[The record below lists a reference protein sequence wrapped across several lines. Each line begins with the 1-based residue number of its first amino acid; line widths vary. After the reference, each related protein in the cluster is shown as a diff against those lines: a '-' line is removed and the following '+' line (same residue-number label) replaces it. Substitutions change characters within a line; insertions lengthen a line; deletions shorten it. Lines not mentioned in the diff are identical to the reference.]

1 MRGGQDARNGDSSSA
16 DEEEEDRL
24 KDIHHHLSKTQSS
37 SSTSNITTSWLPLE
51 SNPTV
56 FTSYARSTAH
66 LPQCWEFVD
75 VLGIGGDNNNDNLLL
90 LSPSES
96 VLQSPIVC
104 AGAILLFPTTEAIY
118 NARSVQKARLRKEDQ
133 AYRHNNVMSQNVFHL
148 EQVKSFGNACGTIA
162 ATHVLLN
169 TGLALESVPDP
180 FNNNSNDSKGES
192 PLSLYKNACKS
203 NGADNQAE
211 HDSLRRE
218 RGERL
223 VQTQAVHSISD
234 CAAQNRHSQTQ
245 CPESGD
251 TYLGHH
257 YCCFVPVTMG
267 DGRVHVV
274 ELDGTKIRPVDHGP
288 IVERSNNSSG
298 SNAFLCTVASI
309 VKRQWM
315 DLEPN
320 RIDFSLMALVKK
332 E

>member
-1 MRGGQDARNGDSSSA
+1 M
-16 DEEEEDRL
+16 
-24 KDIHHHLSKTQSS
+24 
-37 SSTSNITTSWLPLE
+37 
-51 SNPTV
+51 

-75 VLGIGGDNNNDNLLL
+75 VLGIGAHDNNDNLLL

-96 VLQSPIVC
+96 AIQSPIVC

-133 AYRHNNVMSQNVFHL
+133 AYYHNNVMSQNVFHL

-162 ATHVLLN
+162 ATHILLN
-169 TGLALESVPDP
+169 AGLALESVPDP
-180 FNNNSNDSKGES
+180 FNTNCNDGKGISPS

-234 CAAQNRHSQTQ
+234 GAAQNRHSQTH

-257 YCCFVPVTMG
+257 YCCFVPVTM
-267 DGRVHVV
+267 DNGRVHVV

-288 IVERSNNSSG
+288 IVERSNSSSG

>member
-1 MRGGQDARNGDSSSA
+1 
-16 DEEEEDRL
+16 
-24 KDIHHHLSKTQSS
+24 
-37 SSTSNITTSWLPLE
+37 
-51 SNPTV
+51 V

-66 LPQCWEFVD
+66 LPQSWEFVD

-96 VLQSPIVC
+96 ALQSPTVC

-118 NARSVQKARLRKEDQ
+118 NARSVQKARLRKEDE
-133 AYRHNNVMSQNVFHL
+133 AYYHNNVMSQNVFHL
-148 EQVKSFGNACGTIA
+148 EQVKGFGNACGTIA
-162 ATHVLLN
+162 ATHLLLN

-180 FNNNSNDSKGES
+180 FSKGISPS

-203 NGADNQAE
+203 HGADNQAE

-234 CAAQNRHSQTQ
+234 GAAQNRHSQTQ
-245 CPESGD
+245 CPDSGD
-251 TYLGHH
+251 SYLGHH
-257 YCCFVPVTMG
+257 YCCFVPVTMD
-267 DGRVHVV
+267 DGRVLV

-288 IVERSNNSSG
+288 IVERSNSSSG

>member
-1 MRGGQDARNGDSSSA
+1 MSGAQDASNGDSSSS
-16 DEEEEDRL
+16 DEEDDRL

-37 SSTSNITTSWLPLE
+37 TTSNTTTSWLPLE

-75 VLGIGGDNNNDNLLL
+75 VLGIGGDEINDNLLI

-96 VLQSPIVC
+96 ALQSPIVC

-118 NARSVQKARLRKEDQ
+118 NARSVQKARLRKEYQ
-133 AYRHNNVMSQNVFHL
+133 AMSQKNVFHL

-169 TGLALESVPDP
+169 AGLALEIVPDP
-180 FNNNSNDSKGES
+180 FNTNSNDGKGTSPS

-234 CAAQNRHSQTQ
+234 VAAQNRHSQTQ

-257 YCCFVPVTMG
+257 YCCFVPVTMD

-288 IVERSNNSSG
+288 IVEKSNSISG